1 MPDEIFTN
9 EERERLYAE
18 IAALKVENNRLSN
31 QFHDDIYKAFFDACP
46 DIIFKL
52 DLDFKISFVHL
63 PSRSKEYIE
72 SITNK
77 NIFDVI
83 PEVFHANMRA
93 SITKTIQTGEPVFYE
108 VEGVFEGEEKHYD
121 NFLSPL
127 KNPTG
132 EVIAIF
138 FYSKDITKQKMIEK
152 TLVKNQHTLKTIF
165 ENSEHFITVISLD
178 RKFIWFNEKSEV
190 LSPTVFGKKLE
201 LDCYAEAFLP
211 EKNRES
217 FVEHFNHVLKG
228 EHINY
233 VRQYMVNDTPVYL
246 EIFINPVYENGNIT
260 SVSLIGVDVTKH
272 KEHEDFL
279 KRANVELTKQNEQLN
294 EFSYIIS
301 HNLRGP
307 ITNLV
312 GLVDLV
318 RHQEKDGISMEEFL
332 FHITKAIQKLDE
344 VISDLNFVVT
354 NYDSGTKNYSLVN
367 LEDECRSIADLLSVQ
382 IKNIDC
388 EFRYD
393 FSACHEIRFVKS
405 YIHNILYNLISNAI
419 KYKRD
424 NCIPVVELSSYWV
437 NSHTI
442 CIECKDNGV
451 GMDLKKNQDKLFG
464 FYKRFHSHVEG
475 KGLGLHLIK
484 KQVDALGGHIEVDSI
499 VGEGTTFRVVLPA

>member
-1 MPDEIFTN
+1 MSNEIFTK
-9 EERERLYAE
+9 EERQKLLAE
-18 IAALKVENNRLSN
+18 IEVLKIENVRLTN
-31 QFHDDIYKAFFDACP
+31 QFRDDIYKAFFDACP

-52 DLDFKISFVHL
+52 DLNFKISFVHM
-63 PSRSKEYIE
+63 PTRSQEYIA

-83 PEVFHANMRA
+83 PEVFYAKMRA
-93 SITKTIQTGEPVFYE
+93 GIEKVVQTGESVFYE
-108 VEGVFEGEEKHYD
+108 AEGVFEGEEKYYD

-127 KNPTG
+127 KNLTG
-132 EVIAIF
+132 EVAAIF

-152 TLVKNQHTLKTIF
+152 TLIKNQHTLRTIF
-165 ENSEHFITVISLD
+165 ENSEHFISVLSLD
-178 RKFIWFNEKSEV
+178 GKFIWFNKKSEV
-190 LSPTVFGKKLE
+190 ISPIVFGKKLE
-201 LDCYAEAFLP
+201 LDCYAETFLP
-211 EKNRES
+211 EQNRVA
-217 FVEHFNHVLKG
+217 FVDLFNRVLNG
-228 EHINY
+228 EQINY
-233 VRQYMVNDTPVYL
+233 VRQYAADGKPFYL

-260 SVSLIGVDVTKH
+260 SVSLIGVDITKH
-272 KEHEDFL
+272 KEYEDYL
-279 KRANVELTKQNEQLN
+279 KRTNIELTKQNEQLN

-307 ITNLV
+307 IANLL

-318 RHQEKDGISMEEFL
+318 KHQKKDGLPMEDFL

-354 NYDSGTKNYSLVN
+354 NYDSDSNNYSLVN

-382 IKNIDC
+382 IKSSEC
-388 EFRYD
+388 EFKYD
-393 FSACHEIRFVKS
+393 FSACSEIRFIKS

-424 NCIPVVELSSYWV
+424 NCVPMIELSSYWIDAQ
-437 NSHTI
+437 TI

-484 KQVDALGGHIEVDSI
+484 KQVDALGGRIEVDSI
-499 VGEGTTFRVVLPA
+499 VGQGTTFRVLLPA

>member
-1 MPDEIFTN
+1 MPEEIFTK
-9 EERERLYAE
+9 EERQNLLAE
-18 IAALKVENNRLSN
+18 IEVLKMENIRLTN

-52 DLDFKISFVHL
+52 DLNFKISFVHL
-63 PSRSKEYIE
+63 PTRSPEYIE

-77 NIFDVI
+77 NIFEII
-83 PEVFHANMRA
+83 PKVFHANLHA
-93 SITKTIQTGEPVFYE
+93 AIEKILQTGEPAFYE
-108 VEGVFEGEEKHYD
+108 TEGEFKGEEKYYD

-127 KNPTG
+127 KNPKG
-132 EVIAIF
+132 EVVAIF
-138 FYSKDITKQKMIEK
+138 FYSKDISKQKMIEK
-152 TLVKNQHTLKTIF
+152 TLIKNQHTLKTIF

-178 RKFIWFNEKSEV
+178 RKFIWFNKKSEV
-190 LSPTVFGKKLE
+190 LSPIVFGKKLE
-201 LDCYAEAFLP
+201 LDCYAETFIP

-217 FVEHFNHVLKG
+217 FIEHFNHVLKG

-233 VRQYMVNDTPVYL
+233 VRQYMVNNSPIYL
-246 EIFINPVYENGNIT
+246 EIFINPVYENGRIT
-260 SVSLIGVDVTKH
+260 SVSLIGVDITKH
-272 KEHEDFL
+272 KEHEDYL

-307 ITNLV
+307 IANLL

-318 RHQEKDGISMEEFL
+318 KHQKKDWIQMEEFL

-354 NYDSGTKNYSLVN
+354 NYDSDESSYSLVN
-367 LEDECRSIADLLSVQ
+367 LEDECRSITDLLSVQ
-382 IKNIDC
+382 IKSVEC

-393 FSACHEIRFVKS
+393 FSACPEIRFVKS
-405 YIHNILYNLISNAI
+405 YVHNILYNLISNAI

-424 NCIPVVELSSYWV
+424 NCVPMVELSSYWV
-437 NSHTI
+437 NAHTI

-484 KQVDALGGHIEVDSI
+484 KQVDAFGGHIEVDSV
-499 VGEGTTFRVVLPA
+499 VGQGTTFRVVLPA